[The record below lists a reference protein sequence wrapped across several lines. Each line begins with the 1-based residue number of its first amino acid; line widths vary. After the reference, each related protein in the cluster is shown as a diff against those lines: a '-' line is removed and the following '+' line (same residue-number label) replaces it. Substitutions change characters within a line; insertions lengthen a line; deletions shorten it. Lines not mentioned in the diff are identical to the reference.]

1 MQANGALEQKLDAWL
16 KAQQYW
22 SDAFKGYQGNV
33 VPLYQSGG
41 TNGGGNAAQN
51 FMEMMMMK
59 NARDLNLDLGNRK
72 GNQ

>member
-1 MQANGALEQKLDAWL
+1 MQANGALEQKLDAWI

-22 SDAFKGYQGNV
+22 ADAFKGYTGNV

-41 TNGGGNAAQN
+41 ATGGNAAQN

-59 NARDLNLDLGNRK
+59 SAKDLGLDMK
-72 GNQ
+72 KQ